1 MGIIYLV
8 STLLLLVSF
17 ILIKKTE
24 KSIDILSFL
33 GITIVLYFSYNV
45 LLCYILT
52 FISVPNNLA
61 VFSVINII
69 IAVIIDLII
78 IKNKKIQKY
87 KLDRVSL
94 ICVGIILLVTFIVS
108 CLNFGIPFNIKYET
122 GDPATHELTSV
133 IFADEEKL
141 LNFYEDEVYGVSNGR
156 KIGSYVNSGI
166 IMQCFSNV
174 IDEIDYYN
182 IFIAFGIFVFF
193 LTAAIMFNT
202 LDKYTKSKGGKIL
215 ALLVSLI
222 YVLGYPFNSLLF
234 GFEYLS
240 MGILIL
246 RNNTSY
252 GVLF

>member
-1 MGIIYLV
+1 
-8 STLLLLVSF
+8 
-17 ILIKKTE
+17 
-24 KSIDILSFL
+24 
-33 GITIVLYFSYNV
+33 
-45 LLCYILT
+45 
-52 FISVPNNLA
+52 
-61 VFSVINII
+61 
-69 IAVIIDLII
+69 
-78 IKNKKIQKY
+78 
-87 KLDRVSL
+87 
-94 ICVGIILLVTFIVS
+94 
-108 CLNFGIPFNIKYET
+108 
-122 GDPATHELTSV
+122 
-133 IFADEEKL
+133 
-141 LNFYEDEVYGVSNGR
+141 
-156 KIGSYVNSGI
+156 
-166 IMQCFSNV
+166 MQCFSNV